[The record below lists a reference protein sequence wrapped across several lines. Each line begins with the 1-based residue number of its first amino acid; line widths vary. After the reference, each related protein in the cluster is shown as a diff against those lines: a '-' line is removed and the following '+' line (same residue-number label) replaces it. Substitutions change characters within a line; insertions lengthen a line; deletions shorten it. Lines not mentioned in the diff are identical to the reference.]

1 MADTKKSLASEDPVC
16 AEGAEEPRQTR
27 EEYVDNVLQQ
37 VGAFEE
43 RLDQLEEDMESAGWD
58 DISDYRGQLDDLRV
72 KLRGLRSRTDELEA
86 VPDASWPSVYEDME
100 ESLTDVA
107 GGVEDLASGLSM
119 VLPE

>member
-16 AEGAEEPRQTR
+16 AEGEEPRQTR
-27 EEYVDNVLQQ
+27 EEYVDSVLQQ

-107 GGVEDLASGLSM
+107 GGVEDLASGLSL